1 MFYIDDYNSKAIV
14 NRPPQKQQKF
24 TPEQKEKQNDMLNL
38 FWYTMGVTIAE
49 KFDSMQNILNKYG
62 FSVSTEQEA
71 TTAVNT
77 MAFGKDTKRWQSFL
91 NDVSGMMND
100 TLDAKF
106 PAFAGK

>member
-24 TPEQKEKQNDMLNL
+24 TPEQKQEQNDVLNL

-49 KFDSMQNILNKYG
+49 NFDAMKNLLNKYG
-62 FSVSTEQEA
+62 YSVNTEQEA
-71 TTAVNT
+71 TTAINN

-91 NDVSGMMND
+91 NDASSLMNK
-100 TLDAKF
+100 TLDSKF
-106 PAFAGK
+106 PAFAGM